1 MCGTCFHYESMPVT
15 VQIHN
20 VPKELHRCLKSR
32 AAMMG
37 MSLSDYLL
45 AELRSVADVLK
56 PEEMRAR
63 LASRAAVD
71 LDVPIAEMIRL
82 ERDRP

>member
-1 MCGTCFHYESMPVT
+1 
-15 VQIHN
+15 
-20 VPKELHRCLKSR
+20 
-32 AAMMG
+32 MMG

-45 AELRSVADVLK
+45 AELRSIADVST

-63 LASRAAVD
+63 LALRAAVD
-71 LDVPIAEMIRL
+71 LDVAEMIQQ

>member
-1 MCGTCFHYESMPVT
+1 MPVT

-20 VPKELHRCLKSR
+20 VPKELHRRLNSR
-32 AAMMG
+32 AEMMG

-45 AELRSVADVLK
+45 AELRSIADVST

-63 LASRAAVD
+63 LALRAAVD
-71 LDVPIAEMIRL
+71 LDVAEMIQQ